1 MGFTFLG
8 MKSRIVPYRTVR
20 SRIFLWLPLLV
31 ESQSY
36 SITEIQT
43 CPDGNYFNGATLSCA
58 ACPNGAV
65 SSDGN
70 CVCPP
75 RFRKVYSVS
84 GETESWEC
92 SECQEATTLDKFQ
105 CWSSGDCP
113 SGVDTN
119 TGFCQCGDGERLV
132 ERNSD
137 GSKLNR
143 PICEP
148 CDPSTTLQSD
158 QSRDQCA
165 VCPRDW
171 PILTSSDESDTCQCA
186 TNLENV
192 CFNSAITIESTILKT
207 VQRAGAQRQS
217 YFITENLIESYK
229 RCKEERHAISCNQ
242 LANMCILQFAVDTAC
257 ELLEMSNTGGD
268 ISDRLGWPQDLPW
281 VGPLRQTDFEVIT
294 TDETVQT
301 DFGFSDSLPI
311 VAAKYDLQGKFHGY
325 IPVTNGLLQL
335 CKYPEPAL
343 NAAWYYSAPYSASCD
358 VSASNLNGETIFYE
372 LFLKHGTD
380 QLFPILVDASCDE
393 TCPFSLVQSSP
404 GAANFQYTRKCL
416 Q

>member
-1 MGFTFLG
+1 
-8 MKSRIVPYRTVR
+8 MKSRH
-20 SRIFLWLPLLV
+20 RILFFWLPVLV
-31 ESQSY
+31 KSQTY

-43 CPDGNYFNGATLSCA
+43 CSDGNYFNGATLSCA
-58 ACPNGAV
+58 ACPTGAV
-65 SSDGN
+65 TSSDNGN
-70 CVCPP
+70 TCVCPP
-75 RFRKVYSVS
+75 RFRKVYSTS
-84 GETESWEC
+84 GDTESWEC
-92 SECQEATTLDKFQ
+92 SECQEATTVDKYE
-105 CWSSGDCP
+105 CWSNGDCP
-113 SGVDTN
+113 AGVDAV
-119 TGFCQCGDGERLV
+119 TGFCQCADGERLV

-137 GSKLNR
+137 GSKRNR
-143 PICEP
+143 PICVA

-158 QSRDQCA
+158 DQCT

-171 PILTSSDESDTCQCA
+171 PILTSTDESNTCQCA
-186 TNLENV
+186 TTLENV
-192 CFNSAITIESTILKT
+192 CFNSALTIESTILKT

-217 YFITENLIESYK
+217 YFINENLLESYK

-242 LANMCILQFAVDTAC
+242 LANICILQFAVDTAC
-257 ELLEMSNTGGD
+257 ELLDMSNTGGA

-281 VGPLRQTDFEVIT
+281 IGPLRQTDFEVIT
-294 TDETVQT
+294 TDETLET

-311 VAAKYDLQGKFHGY
+311 VAAKYDLQGEFHGY

-335 CKYPEPAL
+335 CKFPEPAM

-404 GAANFQYTRKCL
+404 GAANFQYTRKSL
-416 Q
+416 R